1 MRGMFENKE
10 FELYYKNLSKQIL
23 KTNGYA
29 TRMTLIANYITAYAG
44 QEIERIFTESQLK
57 QIFALANKGES

>member
-1 MRGMFENKE
+1 MRGMFEDKE

-29 TRMTLIANYITAYAG
+29 TRMTLIANYITAYAREETG
-44 QEIERIFTESQLK
+44 RCFTETQLK
-57 QIFALANKGES
+57 QIFALENKE